1 MTNKLET
8 VEMEQYLLEEK
19 NMLQQVDQKEEM
31 EEKVETS
38 ILKLTKIQ
46 ILF

>member
-1 MTNKLET
+1 MRKLET

-19 NMLQQVDQKEEM
+19 NMLQQVDLMEEM

-38 ILKLTKIQ
+38 ILKLTKTQ